1 MAMNEKDLEFEK
13 ALEERKEDSV
23 EQLDVNHKMK
33 TAFLNYAM
41 SVIIARAL
49 PDARDGLK
57 PVQRRI
63 LYGMNELKIFSN
75 VQHKKSA
82 RIVGDVM
89 GKYHPHGD
97 SSIYEAM
104 VRMAQDFSYRY
115 PLVDGHGNFGNIDG
129 DGAAAMRYTEAR
141 LSKIAMEMLRDIEK
155 DTVDFVENYDAT
167 EIEPNLLPSRIPNLL
182 VNGTTGIAVGMAT
195 NIPPHNLG
203 EVIDGCIALIK
214 NPELT
219 SEELMEYVKGPD
231 FPTGGLI
238 LGKEGLISAY
248 TTGNGTITIRSKAHI
263 DRFDNGKAEIV
274 VTEIPYGIN
283 KNRIVQRIAEVAKDK
298 IIDGIVDLRDESN
311 MDYGV
316 KIVIELRRDV
326 NPDVVLNMLY
336 KYTPLQTSYGMNMVC
351 LVDNKPI
358 AITLHDALDVYLKHQ
373 INVITRRTEFDLK
386 KALDRIHILEGLL
399 IAQDNI
405 DEVVHI
411 IRNTKDGTEKEK
423 LMERFSLDDVQA
435 QAILDMRLQ
444 RISGLNYQKLVEERD
459 NLLKDVEYYNSILGS
474 QEKKNELLISEMEEI
489 KGRYNDKRKSEL
501 ALNVNLNIT
510 NEDLIE
516 KEDVIITVTK
526 LGYVKRMKQSEYRA
540 QNRGGVGVSGMKTHK
555 DDDIAF
561 AIPVFTHDQ
570 LLFFTNKGRV
580 YISKGYNIP
589 EGNRLSKGIP
599 LINIIPFQEGEKLQ
613 ALTTIPQFKTEEEY
627 ESKFLFFVTR
637 NGTVK
642 RTSLSQF
649 KNIRSS
655 GIIAITLDEDDELYR
670 VELTDGNREIVLAA
684 SNGKAIHFNEND
696 VRAIGRNGAG
706 VRGMLIGEK
715 DRIIGVAIVTE
726 EKPYVLVLSSNGYG
740 KKTDVNEYRLQ
751 GRGGS
756 GVKAMNTT
764 QKTGDLVALDA
775 VSDNDDILITTRQ
788 GIVVRTHV
796 DGISQTSRATQGVK
810 IITLK
815 DNTEIASIAVVD
827 KEDDEEEIVSENREA
842 ALENTEALENANA
855 DSSNQTEENN
865 NQE

>member
-423 LMERFSLDDVQA
+423 LMERFNLDDVQA

-613 ALTTIPQFKTEEEY
+613 ALTTIPTFKTEEEY
-627 ESKFLFFVTR
+627 ESKYLFFVTR

-642 RTSLSQF
+642 RTSLAQF

-655 GIIAITLDEDDELYR
+655 GIIAISLDENDELYR

-827 KEDDEEEIVSENREA
+827 KEDDEEEIVA
-842 ALENTEALENANA
+842 ENTEALENANA
-855 DSSNQTEENN
+855 ESSNQTEENN